1 MFEILGGFYWPMFK
15 FGGLEY
21 YEGFISQCLNL
32 VGWDI
37 LQGGYTPLYP
47 PPL

>member
-21 YEGFISQCLNL
+21 YEGFIKSQCLNL

-37 LQGGYTPLYP
+37 LQGGYTPL
-47 PPL
+47 